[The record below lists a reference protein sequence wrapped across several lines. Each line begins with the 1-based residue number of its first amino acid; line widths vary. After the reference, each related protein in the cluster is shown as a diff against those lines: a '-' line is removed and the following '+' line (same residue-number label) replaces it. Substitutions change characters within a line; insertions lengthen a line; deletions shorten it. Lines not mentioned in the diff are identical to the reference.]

1 MPIVPITSGLVQPSL
16 DAILNQYKNDPNPI
30 DDKIIDKISILCL
43 LSSVTLFKKSAAI
56 VIVIITSGSTVINNA
71 RHVKCASKKPDSV
84 GPIAGPKAITIPIIP
99 IAVPRRSTGIIAKRT
114 VINRGSMIPDPD
126 ACTIRPKSRTEKTG
140 ARAEIIV
147 PSPNILMAVKN
158 SVLVVKR
165 SIKNADIG
173 IIIPLRSEEH
183 TSELQSRGQLVCRL
197 LLERTI
203 VKR

>member
-1 MPIVPITSGLVQPSL
+1 
-16 DAILNQYKNDPNPI
+16 DPNPI
-30 DDKIIDKISILCL
+30 DDKIIDKISILGL
-43 LSSVTLFKKSAAI
+43 LSSVTFFKKSAAI

-165 SIKNADIG
+165 SIKKAYIG
-173 IIIPLRSEEH
+173 FLIPLAIKKTYDNHSI
-183 TSELQSRGQLVCRL
+183 SDCILVHVSY
-197 LLERTI
+197 I
-203 VKR
+203 KVWV